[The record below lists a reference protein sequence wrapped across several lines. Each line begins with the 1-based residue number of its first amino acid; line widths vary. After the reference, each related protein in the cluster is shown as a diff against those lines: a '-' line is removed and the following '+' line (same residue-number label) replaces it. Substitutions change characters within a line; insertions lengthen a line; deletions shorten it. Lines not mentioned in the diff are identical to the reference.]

1 MKFRFGNIAAVFY
14 EIRGEKLPKQ
24 LDLIDTWFPGLII
37 AADSSDGETKKPAEY
52 ADREYMIHAV
62 RYHGSLYAGGSPRV
76 TQIAGRLIGTAG
88 ANQEK
93 ERKSAELVQK
103 HVAECFV
110 KDMTLTPRLKENVL
124 QQIESLTGDQELELF
139 ERLLDLVWELADERE
154 AAGDYEKKT
163 EAFAM
168 DDETFDGT
176 IYNAAYQLNLAK
188 RSGLCNAYLWLLT
201 GSLLRNETGRVLR
214 LYDSSFIAIRR
225 QLSETGSLTDKL
237 NYLFHPE
244 EYYETFAGDEE
255 DLKNRFPDVEWY
267 CDACGSHLNEQKGF
281 DDHLPE
287 WKCQNCGFAN
297 KLAYSEIYDNDED
310 RQNKIR
316 PEDPHKF
323 EEATERRR
331 QELNQGLQEDC
342 NRM

>member
-1 MKFRFGNIAAVFY
+1 M
-14 EIRGEKLPKQ
+14 
-24 LDLIDTWFPGLII
+24 
-37 AADSSDGETKKPAEY
+37 
-52 ADREYMIHAV
+52 
-62 RYHGSLYAGGSPRV
+62 
-76 TQIAGRLIGTAG
+76 
-88 ANQEK
+88 
-93 ERKSAELVQK
+93 
-103 HVAECFV
+103 
-110 KDMTLTPRLKENVL
+110 
-124 QQIESLTGDQELELF
+124 
-139 ERLLDLVWELADERE
+139 VWELADDRE
-154 AAGDYEKKT
+154 TAGDYEKKT

-237 NYLFHPE
+237 NYLL
-244 EYYETFAGDEE
+244 A
-255 DLKNRFPDVEWY
+255 
-267 CDACGSHLNEQKGF
+267 HLNEQEGF
-281 DDHLPE
+281 DDHSPE

-310 RQNKIR
+310 RQNKTR
-316 PEDPHKF
+316 PADPHKF
-323 EEATERRR
+323 EDATERRR

-342 NRM
+342 GRM